1 MTNAG
6 AEPTGEMTAIDLE
19 AMLRSA
25 RTIAVV
31 GISPRSE
38 RDSNRVA
45 RYLREHGYRI
55 VPVNPGIDEVLGERC
70 YPELAAVPSEVAIDI
85 VDVFR
90 RAEFVPEI
98 VAQAIARGVG
108 AVWLQLGIVD
118 HVSAAAA
125 RRAGVAAVMDLCIK
139 VEHARLL
146 GRQG

>member
-1 MTNAG
+1 MTDEHAASVG
-6 AEPTGEMTAIDLE
+6 QTVATDLE

-31 GISPRSE
+31 GISPRPE

-45 RYLREHGYRI
+45 RYLKEHGYRI

-70 YPELAAVPSEVAIDI
+70 YPELAAVPAEVAIDI

-118 HVSAAAA
+118 HASAAAA
-125 RRAGVAAVMDLCIK
+125 RRAGVGVVMDLCIK

-146 GRQG
+146 GR